1 MNKTLDAQQRRVDEL
16 NKWRIE
22 LQHERSDI
30 MLALRCKDDSVWVA
44 KYGHL
49 LRPAAQRLLK

>member
-1 MNKTLDAQQRRVDEL
+1 MNQTPEAQQRLIDEL

-30 MLALRCKDDSVWVA
+30 MLALRCKDDPVWVA
-44 KYGHL
+44 KYGHT
-49 LRPAAQRLLK
+49 LRPAAQRLLA

>member
-1 MNKTLDAQQRRVDEL
+1 MNETLDAQQRRISEL

-30 MLALRCKDDSVWVA
+30 MLALRCGA
-44 KYGHL
+44 KMTWRGSPNTGTRFA
-49 LRPAAQRLLK
+49 LRPNVS